1 MPGAGGARPRRY
13 VVAGA
18 GVLGVCL
25 TARLAGAGAEVM
37 LLEQDQPGQAATRSS
52 FAWLNS
58 NDKAPRAYHELNHA
72 GIRAWDGAGQGPGRR
87 RVVPA
92 RGEPRVGGERSRAC
106 GAGRAGAQAQRPGG
120 TPPG

>member
-58 NDKAPRAYHELNHA
+58 NDKAPRAPGGAA
-72 GIRAWDGAGQGPGRR
+72 GGTVQ
-87 RVVPA
+87 VP
-92 RGEPRVGGERSRAC
+92 PLPLCRS
-106 GAGRAGAQAQRPGG
+106 AGRG
-120 TPPG
+120 TPRS